1 MTGPIHELPVGLA
14 VVGTVAGLV
23 GAGLLVLLLWH
34 AFRRVVDSP
43 RIPLSKATYGAL
55 SVVCLVLLGVGL
67 VRLGIGRLLR
77 DHARLDGAGGKTRVA
92 EVRCTPVAAGK
103 VRITFAPIGAGTA
116 KPEQFESNG
125 PGCRVSAELV
135 TMRALPARL
144 GVATLVRVTQ
154 VGEEARPPENPDW
167 LVPPANTVPGFPLAL
182 VVRGARSTSVSATP
196 DARAVSH
203 LVASPAGL
211 ELEKS
216 GGG

>member
-14 VVGTVAGLV
+14 VVGAVAGL
-23 GAGLLVLLLWH
+23 AGVVLLAWLLWH
-34 AFRRVVDSP
+34 AFRRVVDQP

-55 SVVCLVLLGVGL
+55 SLVCLALLAVGL
-67 VRLGIGRLLR
+67 VRLGIGRLLK

-92 EVRCTPVAAGK
+92 EVRCTPVSAGK
-103 VRITFAPIGAGTA
+103 VRITFAPVGAGTA

-144 GVATLVRVTQ
+144 GVATLVRVTR

-167 LVPPANTVPGFPLAL
+167 LVPPPDAAPGFPLAL
-182 VVRGARSTSVSATP
+182 VVRGARSTSVSAAP
-196 DARAVSH
+196 DERAVYH
-203 LVASPAGL
+203 LVASPSGL

-216 GGG
+216 GG